1 MEDCIFNS
9 MDPAYRNPFGAV
21 STGTTVDFTIHIPL
35 DLVYATAILVLYDD
49 GMERRIPLESVSY
62 THLDV
67 YKRQVTSSLLR
78 TPNIWGESF

>member
-35 DLVYATAILVLYDD
+35 DLVYATATLVLYDD
-49 GMERRIPLESVSY
+49 GMERRIPLEYQQTKNNLIFYLEYVIIPY
-62 THLDV
+62 
-67 YKRQVTSSLLR
+67 
-78 TPNIWGESF
+78 